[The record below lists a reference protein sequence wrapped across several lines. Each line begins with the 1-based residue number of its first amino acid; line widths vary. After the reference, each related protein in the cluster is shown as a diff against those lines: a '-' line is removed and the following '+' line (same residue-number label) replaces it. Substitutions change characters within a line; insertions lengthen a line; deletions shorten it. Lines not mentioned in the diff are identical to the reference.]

1 MTRRQFIK
9 SALSLAVLNGLY
21 AWKIE
26 PYRVQYR
33 FVDMPIKKLPKKLM
47 GKTIMQISD
56 LHIGERMAN
65 DFFLKTFKTAQ
76 KYQPDFV
83 IYTGDYVNY
92 KSKKQLAELE
102 KVMQHTVKGKLGTIA
117 VLGNH
122 DYGQDWDNAQIAKQI
137 TQVLQNAGITVLRN
151 ETIQIENLNFIGI
164 DDVKGTNFYPK
175 KAFQHYN
182 SKQANIVL
190 CHNPDVCDMNVWQNY
205 KGWILSGHT
214 HGGQVKIPF
223 FSPPILPVKNKK
235 YSSGKID
242 LKDGR
247 ILYINR
253 GLGTSIIPFRFNVR
267 PEITVFKL
275 IGET

>member
-9 SALSLAVLNGLY
+9 SAIALAVINGLY

-33 FVDMPIKKLPKKLM
+33 FVDMPIKNLPKKLI

-56 LHIGERMAN
+56 LHIGERMAD
-65 DFFLKTFKTAQ
+65 DFFLETFKTAQ

-83 IYTGDYVNY
+83 VYTGDYVSY
-92 KSKKQLAELE
+92 KHNKQLAELE
-102 KVMQHTVKGKLGTIA
+102 KVMKHAVKGKLGTIA

-122 DYGQDWDNAQIAKQI
+122 DYGQDWNDAQIAKKI
-137 TQVLQNAGITVLRN
+137 TQILQNADITVLRN
-151 ETIQIENLNFIGI
+151 ETIQIENLNFIGF
-164 DDVKGTNFYPK
+164 DDVKGTNFHPK
-175 KAFQHYN
+175 KAFQNYV

-190 CHNPDVCDMNVWQNY
+190 CHNPDVCDMDIWQNY
-205 KGWILSGHT
+205 KDWILSGHT

-242 LKDGR
+242 LKNGR
-247 ILYINR
+247 TLYINR
-253 GLGTSIIPFRFNVR
+253 GLGTSILPFRFNVR
-267 PEITVFKL
+267 PEITIFRLKK
-275 IGET
+275 